1 MGEPHNIILVP
12 GFFGFANLG
21 DLVYFSHVAEFLQ
34 GLYGE
39 SGVEIRVIHAATS
52 PTASIKERVRRI
64 VDVIERE
71 APSGPLHL
79 VGHSSGGL
87 DIRMLTAPDFSL
99 DEVDV
104 EASARRVRTV
114 VMLATPHHGTPLA
127 RYFTTLFG
135 QKLLALLS
143 LSTIYVLR
151 FGSLP
156 LSFLVRLGGLVTEA
170 RSYVTRANTVVDQ
183 LFRQLLSDFSKERR
197 ETIESFLSQVVS
209 DQSIIPQLSPESLE
223 LFNARASDREGVR
236 YGSVVTRG
244 RKPNLRTRLK
254 LGPNPYN
261 QVTYLAYQWLYGQT
275 RRFPAQYTPNL
286 TPEQRIRL
294 KMHFRGFPQPSDNDG
309 IVPTLSQP
317 WGEIIT
323 AVDADHLDI
332 IGHFYDKTHVPP
344 HYDWLVTGSEFTRDA
359 FERMWGD
366 VASFIA
372 DQMDS

>member
-1 MGEPHNIILVP
+1 MAQRHNIILVP

-21 DLVYFSHVAEFLQ
+21 DLVYFSHVSEFLQ
-34 GLYGE
+34 QLYGS
-39 SGVEIRVIHAATS
+39 SGIEVRVIHAATS
-52 PTASIKERVRRI
+52 PTSSIKGRVRRI
-64 VDVIERE
+64 VEVVERD
-71 APSGPLHL
+71 APLGPLHL

-87 DIRMLTAPDFSL
+87 DIRMLTAPDFVLEDL
-99 DEVDV
+99 DVD
-104 EASARRVRTV
+104 ATARRVQTV

-156 LSFLVRLGGLVTEA
+156 LSFLFRLGGLVTEA
-170 RSYVTRANTVVDQ
+170 RSYVTRANTIVDQ
-183 LFRQLLSDFSKERR
+183 LFSQLLSDFSKERR
-197 ETIESFLSQVVS
+197 ESIESFLSQVVS

-244 RKPNLRTRLK
+244 RKPNIKTRLK

-261 QVTYLAYQWLYGQT
+261 QVTYLAYQWLYSQT
-275 RRFPAQYTPNL
+275 RRFPAQFAPSL

-294 KMHFRGFPQPSDNDG
+294 KTHYSAMPQASDNDG

-323 AVDADHLDI
+323 AVNADHLDI
-332 IGHFYDKTHVPP
+332 IGHFYDKNHVPP
-344 HYDWLVTGSEFTRDA
+344 HYDWLVTGSQFTRSG
-359 FERMWGD
+359 FERMWSD

-372 DQMDS
+372 DQMES